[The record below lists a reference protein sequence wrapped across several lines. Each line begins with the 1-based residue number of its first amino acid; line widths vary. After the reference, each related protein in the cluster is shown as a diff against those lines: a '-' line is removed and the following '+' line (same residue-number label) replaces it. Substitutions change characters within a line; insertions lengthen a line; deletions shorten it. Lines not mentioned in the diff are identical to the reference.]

1 MNESQTEIRG
11 SYRPPVPGSRR
22 VGTPGTDEMITV
34 TVTVR
39 GPAPPDADAHP
50 APVLSRSEFEALFGA
65 RQDDIDQVRDVLGRR
80 GGASGGGISTVFPRP
95 QWQDVR
101 VEPPVASDFD
111 GRIVPDVAAIA
122 SVRGYQMI
130 FNGTPARSGGTSAAA
145 PVWAALITRAAAAA
159 GGGQRFLT
167 PVLYRPSPEGKPL
180 GRAVR
185 NDITIGM
192 NVSEPQPGIGY
203 SAQPGYD
210 AVTAWGTPDG
220 IALTEALKALRLSE
234 DSKPKDGN

>member
-1 MNESQTEIRG
+1 M
-11 SYRPPVPGSRR
+11 
-22 VGTPGTDEMITV
+22 
-34 TVTVR
+34 
-39 GPAPPDADAHP
+39 
-50 APVLSRSEFEALFGA
+50 LFRS
-65 RQDDIDQVRDVLGRR
+65 
-80 GGASGGGISTVFPRP
+80 

-101 VEPPVASDFD
+101 VEPPVARDFD

-122 SVRGYQMI
+122 SVRGYHMI

-145 PVWAALITRAAAAA
+145 PVWAALITRATAAA

-167 PVLYRPSPEGKPL
+167 PVLYRPSPEGMPL
-180 GRAVR
+180 GQAVC
-185 NDITIGM
+185 NDITIGT

-210 AVTAWGTPDG
+210 AVTGWGTPDG

-234 DSKPKDGN
+234 DKKPKDGN